1 MDLRYAE
8 GLVITERKGNRKRGP
23 GRRRGGKSL
32 QDNATIERE
41 HRALTLLVKGHSQKA
56 IALELD
62 MSESGTSY
70 LIRRALQRRAEALGP
85 TIEHARVILLER
97 YERMLE
103 RWWPLATGDYVDPES
118 ESGLAV
124 PSKPAAEVVLKI
136 LADMAKVLGVDRM
149 APGANGTP
157 LPDPDPA
164 NPPPA
169 GDIHLH
175 FHGEGERQKAES
187 DILATL
193 QRMREKQ
200 HTIDGE
206 LAKVGTTQNELTG
219 RERNDK
225 PGPPPRTRETT

>member
-23 GRRRGGKSL
+23 GRRRGGASL

-56 IALELD
+56 IALQLD

-103 RWWPLATGDYVDPES
+103 RWWPLATGDYVDPEQ
-118 ESGLAV
+118 ESGEAT
-124 PSKPAAEVVLKI
+124 PSKPAAEVVLKV

-149 APGANGTP
+149 PPGANGTP
-157 LPDPDPA
+157 VPDPDDAPST
-164 NPPPA
+164 

-175 FHGEGERQKAES
+175 FHGQGERQKAES

-193 QRMREKQ
+193 ARMRQKQ
-200 HTIDGE
+200 DTIDGE
-206 LAKVGTTQNELTG
+206 LAKVGTTQSELTG